1 MSTNIKSKTYFQ
13 INQNLDGKKEKI
25 LIIEC
30 KSCFYSFDNFFNN
43 EECIICFLKTLFS
56 NRKVKINS
64 VSIELFE
71 NFFENRDIK
80 FFLDYF
86 NKLKKIKKSYK
97 AINIIKEKECPFQGI
112 KCKIFT
118 NFDSFFEINDNT
130 FINPILFYDK
140 IRQFFD
146 FLGNKIDNRT
156 DVCEKCI
163 IHIKFSI
170 ETILEELNKLEII
183 SKFQKFQKIENT
195 PQNKINFFKYV
206 FFSNYQSDDKQK
218 LSLNLLENLKKKD
231 IIQNYTIGKDNLFLI
246 SLYKIDNEIESLYE
260 VNLNFNSLAE
270 KTYFE
275 RIANNVINTIEIF
288 KLEKI
293 HSIEELIK
301 MYKEESLRILNDK
314 YEFTKGEGGKL
325 GFYCALKKL
334 NFLKIFPLLID
345 DYLEEIFLDSPN
357 DEIYIDHQKYGRC
370 RTHIK
375 LSNKEIERIKT
386 LLRLYSGQRLD
397 YENPSLKFVI
407 KNNYFYCRFAIDTAP
422 MHVNDFALDIR
433 KLNKNILTIPD
444 LIKNNTLNP
453 LIAAFLYFVI
463 LRRGNLT
470 ITGETDSGKTT
481 LMNALDLLTPKEFR
495 KIYVENVEESLNQ
508 TKFNKHQLKYQAD
521 SLVDPTIQ
529 KHSKS
534 NYIKTLLHRSPDII
548 YLGEI
553 LTKEEAEAMFHCLS
567 AGLRGFQTV
576 HSNSIES
583 LMNRFLYHFN
593 INFSCFNDLDLIIL
607 MKKDF
612 NHRWVQIVSEIDLLE
627 DKDNF
632 YNRTI
637 FNFLHDSKKWSSLEN
652 LYETKTIEKVRKYE
666 DLSKELFD
674 RTLYL
679 YSEIFEFLSKNEKID
694 NEALVDLFHKISF
707 LSRRSIDLLE
717 KFWDDWKNKRSLKDF
732 M

>member
-43 EECIICFLKTLFS
+43 EECIICFLKTLYT
-56 NRKVKINS
+56 NRKQKVNS
-64 VSIELFE
+64 VSIELYE

-86 NKLKKIKKSYK
+86 NKLKKIKKSYE
-97 AINIIKEKECPFQGI
+97 AIKIIKEKECPFQGI
-112 KCKIFT
+112 KCKVFT
-118 NFDSFFEINDNT
+118 NFDFFFEINDNT

-140 IRQFFD
+140 IRQFFEV
-146 FLGNKIDNRT
+146 LGNKIDNRT

-183 SKFQKFQKIENT
+183 SKFQKFQQIENT
-195 PQNKINFFKYV
+195 LQNKINFFKYI

-218 LSLNLLENLKKKD
+218 LSLNLLENFKKKE

-246 SLYKIDNEIESLYE
+246 SIYKIDNEIESLYE

-270 KTYFE
+270 KSYFE
-275 RIANNVINTIEIF
+275 RIADNVINNIEIF

-301 MYKEESLRILNDK
+301 MYKEDSLRILNIK
-314 YEFTKGEGGKL
+314 YEFTKKEKKKL

-407 KNNYFYCRFAIDTAP
+407 KNNYFFCRFAIDTAP
-422 MHVNDFALDIR
+422 IHVNDFALDIR
-433 KLNKNILTIPD
+433 KLNKNILTIQD

-508 TKFNKHQLKYQAD
+508 NKFNKHQLKYQAD

-529 KHSKS
+529 KYSKS

-553 LTKEEAEAMFHCLS
+553 LTKEEAEAMFHCLA
-567 AGLRGFQTV
+567 AGLRGFQTI
-576 HSNSIES
+576 HSNSINS
-583 LMNRFLYHFN
+583 LINRFLYHFN
-593 INFSCFNDLDLIIL
+593 INFSCLNDLDLLIL

-612 NHRWVQIVSEIDLLE
+612 NHRWVQTVSEIDSN
-627 DKDNF
+627 KNSDNS
-632 YNRTI
+632 YHQII
-637 FNFLHDSKKWSSLEN
+637 FNFYPNSENWSNLKD
-652 LYETKTIEKVRKYE
+652 LYETNTIKKFRNYE
-666 DLSKELFD
+666 DLNEELFN
-674 RTLYL
+674 RIINLYKI
-679 YSEIFEFLSKNEKID
+679 IFEFISSDDKID
-694 NEALVDLFHKISF
+694 NDILVDLFHKISF
-707 LSRRSIDLLE
+707 LSRRSVDLLE